1 MPGLPKPLPRI
12 LRTNAARDGLVQAAP
27 RPPRMTPPKTP
38 ATSDRDLCRGPP
50 TRRDGPLRTASR
62 ALDAADARFVQVL
75 DVLEKCTT
83 FVRAAAAPLGVVL
96 VVAVAIQVPCIPTSN
111 RGADLTERYGAPHAR
126 GYVADVYA
134 VNRTH
139 VVKQLRGPC
148 VAETAP
154 CVRGYASLLHYVWW
168 GSHARE
174 QWLTYERLH
183 ALQRDNVT
191 QAPETFG
198 MDHGRWRIYQRRYVS
213 PEYEPARSW
222 PEDQL
227 VELSAALARRDWFL
241 VDLAKRNALVRKR
254 DGRLVVVDGSLI
266 TGTQLRF
273 RVACA
278 RVLDVVAALFC
289 LAFRASDLPFVSQ
302 VRVARAP
309 RVRFDDRSI
318 DRQSA
323 LVGVADA
330 FATMSRLTS

>member
-1 MPGLPKPLPRI
+1 
-12 LRTNAARDGLVQAAP
+12 
-27 RPPRMTPPKTP
+27 MTPPKTP
-38 ATSDRDLCRGPP
+38 ATDRDLCRGPP

-62 ALDAADARFVQVL
+62 DLDAADARFLQLL
-75 DVLEKCTT
+75 DVLDRGATVLC
-83 FVRAAAAPLGVVL
+83 AAAAPLGVVL

-111 RGADLTERYGAPHAR
+111 RGADLGQKYGAPHAR
-126 GYVADVYA
+126 GFVADVYA
-134 VNRTH
+134 LNRSH

-154 CVRGYASLLHYVWW
+154 CVRGRASLLHYVWW
-168 GSHARE
+168 WSHARE
-174 QWLTYERLH
+174 QWRTYERLV
-183 ALQRDNVT
+183 ALRHMNVA

-198 MDHGRWRIYQRRYVS
+198 MDHERWRIYQRRYVS
-213 PEYEPARSW
+213 PDYEPARSW
-222 PEDQL
+222 PEDEL
-227 VELSAALARRDWFL
+227 VALSAALEMRDWYL

-254 DGRLVVVDGSLI
+254 DGRLVVLDGSLI

-278 RVLDVVAALFC
+278 RVLDAAAALFC

-302 VRVARAP
+302 PRVARAP

-318 DRQSA
+318 DRRHDPPA

>member
-1 MPGLPKPLPRI
+1 
-12 LRTNAARDGLVQAAP
+12 
-27 RPPRMTPPKTP
+27 MTPPKTP
-38 ATSDRDLCRGPP
+38 KTTADRDRCRGPP

-62 ALDAADARFVQVL
+62 DLDAADARFLQVL
-75 DVLEKCTT
+75 DVLDKCTT
-83 FVRAAAAPLGVVL
+83 FLRAAAAPLGVIL
-96 VVAVAIQVPCIPTSN
+96 MVAVAIQVPCIPTQD

-148 VAETAP
+148 VAETSP
-154 CVRGYASLLHYVWW
+154 CVRGYASVLHWIWW
-168 GSHARE
+168 WSHARE
-174 QWLTYERLH
+174 QWRTYERFV
-183 ALQRDNVT
+183 ALRHMNVA

-198 MDHGRWRIYQRRYVS
+198 MDHERWRIHQRRYVA
-213 PEYEPARSW
+213 PDYEPARSW

-227 VELSAALARRDWFL
+227 VALSAALQTRDWFL

-278 RVLDVVAALFC
+278 RVLDAAAALFC

-309 RVRFDDRSI
+309 RVRFDD
-318 DRQSA
+318 QSKPHLPTP
-323 LVGVADA
+323 LVLANVL
-330 FATMSRLTS
+330 F

>member
-1 MPGLPKPLPRI
+1 M
-12 LRTNAARDGLVQAAP
+12 T
-27 RPPRMTPPKTP
+27 RP
-38 ATSDRDLCRGPP
+38 A
-50 TRRDGPLRTASR
+50 PLRTASR
-62 ALDAADARFVQVL
+62 DLDAADARFVQLLEGL
-75 DVLEKCTT
+75 DKCTT

-126 GYVADVYA
+126 GFVADVYA

-139 VVKQLRGPC
+139 VVKQVRGPC
-148 VAETAP
+148 AAETSP
-154 CVRGYASLLHYVWW
+154 CARGRASLLHYVWW
-168 GSHARE
+168 WSHARE
-174 QWLTYERLH
+174 QWVTYERL
-183 ALQRDNVT
+183 AELQRDNVA
-191 QAPETFG
+191 QAPETFAL
-198 MDHGRWRIYQRRYVS
+198 DHERWRIHQRRYVA
-213 PEYEPARSW
+213 PDYEPARSW

-227 VELSAALARRDWFL
+227 VELSAALQTRDWFL

-278 RVLDVVAALFC
+278 RVLDAAAALFC

-309 RVRFDDRSI
+309 RVRFDDRSV
-318 DRQSA
+318 DRRHDPPA